1 METTRTVPTYRP
13 ASPSPRV
20 RGAFAALVRGNV
32 ADPAW
37 VRPAL
42 VALLGTTALLY
53 LWNLAASGWANAYYS
68 AAVLAGTK
76 SWAAFFF
83 GSLDASNFITVD
95 KAPAAL
101 WVMEIAA
108 RVFGFNAW
116 TVLAPQALEGVATVA
131 IIYLA
136 VRRWFGPAAGLLAGA
151 VVALTPVAGL
161 MFRFN
166 NPDALLVLLIT
177 AATYATL
184 RAIDHGR
191 TRWLV
196 LAGALVGVGFLA
208 KELQA
213 FIIIPVLAGVYLF
226 AGPPALGRRIL
237 QVLAAAAAVVVS
249 SGWWVAAVE
258 LVPSASR
265 PYIGGSQNND
275 LISLVFGYNGF
286 GRLTGNE
293 SGSIGGLGA
302 LGSRWGL
309 TGWNR
314 LFNPQFGGQISW
326 LIPGAVIVLGAS
338 LLLTRRRPRTDMV
351 RAAFL
356 IWGGSLL
363 LTGAVFSFAQGII
376 HPYYTVALAPAI
388 GALVGMGGIYLWQHR
403 AAWIARLALGGA
415 VAVTAFWAAIL
426 LGRSASFVP
435 ALQPV
440 VVLAGLAAGALI
452 VGGWNAPRKA
462 TLAIAAAGLMAV
474 LAGPAA
480 YTFDTV
486 ATAHTGAIP
495 SAGPAVAAGGGPGG
509 GGGGFPGGGGG
520 RFGPPGGALGGGF
533 GGGFPGRGP
542 NSAFGGAGNPGGP
555 GGPGGAGGPGGGGFL
570 NSSQPPAALTSLL
583 QANANQYTWAAA
595 TDRANSAAGYELATG
610 DPVMAIGGFNGTD
623 PAPTLA
629 QFQQD
634 VAQGKIHYYI
644 GGGGGPGSAGTSS
657 TASQISAWVAQHF
670 TATTVG
676 GVTVYDLSTPSA

>member
-1 METTRTVPTYRP
+1 MENTQTFPRSRQAS
-13 ASPSPRV
+13 ASPRI
-20 RGAFAALVRGNV
+20 RHAAYSLVRGRA
-32 ADPAW
+32 ADPPW

-42 VALLGTTALLY
+42 IGLLGTTALLY

-101 WVMEIAA
+101 WVMEISA
-108 RVFGFNAW
+108 RLFGFNDW
-116 TVLAPQALEGVATVA
+116 SVLAPQALEGVATVA
-131 IIYLA
+131 IVYLA
-136 VRRWFGPAAGLLAGA
+136 VRRYFGPAAGLLAGA

-177 AATYATL
+177 AATYATH
-184 RAIDHGR
+184 RAIENGR

-196 LAGALVGVGFLA
+196 LAGALIGFGFLA

-213 FIIIPVLAGVYLF
+213 FIIIPVLAGVYLI
-226 AGPPALGRRIL
+226 AGPPSIGRRIG
-237 QVLAAAAAVVVS
+237 QVLAAAVAVIVS

-258 LVPSASR
+258 LMPSASR

-275 LISLVFGYNGF
+275 LISLIFGYNGF

-293 SGSIGGLGA
+293 SGSVGGFGA

-314 LFNPQFGGQISW
+314 LFNSQFGGQISW
-326 LIPGAVIVLGAS
+326 LIPAAIILLGAS
-338 LLLTRRRPRTDMV
+338 LLLTFRRPRTDIV

-363 LTGAVFSFAQGII
+363 LTGAVLSFAQGII

-388 GALVGMGGIYLWQHR
+388 GALVGMGGVFLWQQR
-403 AAWIARLALGGA
+403 SERIARLALGAA
-415 VAVTAFWAAIL
+415 VAATALWAFVL
-426 LGRSASFVP
+426 LDRSATFVP
-435 ALQPV
+435 ALRTA
-440 VVLAGLAAGALI
+440 VLVAGLVVAALI
-452 VGGWNAPRKA
+452 VGLSNASRKTA
-462 TLAIAAAGLMAV
+462 LAVAALGVMAV
-474 LAGPAA
+474 LASPAA

-486 ATAHTGAIP
+486 STAHTGAIP
-495 SAGPAVAAGGGPGG
+495 SAGPAVAAASGAGGPFAGGGPTGG
-509 GGGGFPGGGGG
+509 
-520 RFGPPGGALGGGF
+520 FGPPGGAFGGGF
-533 GGGFPGRGP
+533 GGGLRALGP
-542 NSAFGGAGNPGGP
+542 NSASGGGGNPGD
-555 GGPGGAGGPGGGGFL
+555 GGVGNPGGGGFL
-570 NSSQPPAALTSLL
+570 NSSRPAAALVSLL
-583 QANANQYTWAAA
+583 QADASRYTWVAA
-595 TDRANSAAGYELATG
+595 TIDANNAAGYELATG

-629 QFQQD
+629 QFQKNVRD
-634 VAQGKIHYYI
+634 GKIHYFI
-644 GGGGGPGSAGTSS
+644 AGGRGLGSGSTSS
-657 TASQISAWVAQHF
+657 NASQISAWVQQNF

-676 GVTVYDLSTPSA
+676 GVTVYDLTMTAT

>member
-1 METTRTVPTYRP
+1 MDNPRT
-13 ASPSPRV
+13 
-20 RGAFAALVRGNV
+20 
-32 ADPAW
+32 DPVW
-37 VRPAL
+37 VRPAFF
-42 VALLGTTALLY
+42 ALLGTTGLLY

-95 KAPAAL
+95 KAPASL
-101 WVMEIAA
+101 WVMEISA
-108 RVFGFNAW
+108 RLFGFNAW
-116 TVLAPQALEGVATVA
+116 SVLAPQALEGVATVA
-131 IIYLA
+131 IVYLA

-184 RAIDHGR
+184 RAIENGR

-196 LAGALVGVGFLA
+196 LAGVLVGLGFLA

-226 AGPPALGRRIL
+226 AGPPSIGRRIG
-237 QVLAAAAAVVVS
+237 QVLAAAVAVVVS
-249 SGWWVAAVE
+249 SGWWIAAVE
-258 LVPSASR
+258 LAPSTSR

-275 LISLVFGYNGF
+275 LISLIFGYNGF

-293 SGSIGGLGA
+293 SGSIGGLGV

-314 LFNPQFGGQISW
+314 LFNSQFGGQVSW
-326 LIPGAVIVLGAS
+326 LIPGALILLGAS
-338 LLLTRRRPRTDMV
+338 LLLTFRRPRTDMV

-363 LTGAVFSFAQGII
+363 LTAAVFSFAQGII

-388 GALVGMGGIYLWQHR
+388 GALVGMGGSYLWRHR
-403 AAWIARLALGGA
+403 AESIARLALGGS
-415 VAVTAFWAAIL
+415 VAATALWAFVL
-426 LGRSASFVP
+426 LGRSSTFLPGLGA
-435 ALQPV
+435 AV
-440 VVLAGLAAGALI
+440 VVAGLVAAALI
-452 VGGWNAPRKA
+452 VGLWNAPRKVA
-462 TLAIAAAGLMAV
+462 LTIAAVGLMAV
-474 LAGPAA
+474 FAGPAA
-480 YTFDTV
+480 FTVDTV
-486 ATAHTGAIP
+486 STAHSGAIP
-495 SAGPAVAAGGGPGG
+495 SAGPVVAPGSEPGG
-509 GGGGFPGGGGG
+509 GAGGPAGQFGG
-520 RFGPPGGALGGGF
+520 PGGALGGGF
-533 GGGFPGRGP
+533 GGSFRGQGP
-542 NSAFGGAGNPGGP
+542 NSAFGGGGGNPDGLP
-555 GGPGGAGGPGGGGFL
+555 GGNAGSGGFL
-570 NSSQPPAALTSLL
+570 NSSQPAADLVGVL
-583 QANANQYTWAAA
+583 QANASQYSWVAA
-595 TDRANSAAGYELATG
+595 TVRANSAAGYELATG

-629 QFQQD
+629 QFQLY
-634 VAQGKIHYYI
+634 VREGKLHYFI
-644 GGGGGPGSAGTSS
+644 GGGGGPGSASTSS
-657 TASQISAWVAQHF
+657 TASQISAWVQQNF
-670 TATTVG
+670 SATTVG
-676 GVTVYDLSTPSA
+676 GVTIYDLTTPAA

>member
-1 METTRTVPTYRP
+1 MENTRTFPTYRP
-13 ASPSPRV
+13 ASSSWTRRTV
-20 RGAFAALVRGNV
+20 SSLVRGH
-32 ADPAW
+32 AQDPTW

-42 VALLGTTALLY
+42 IGLLGTTALLY

-68 AAVLAGTK
+68 AAVLAGTR

-95 KAPAAL
+95 KAPGAL
-101 WVMEIAA
+101 WVMEISA
-108 RVFGFNAW
+108 RLFGFNAW
-116 TVLAPQALEGVATVA
+116 SVLAPQALEGVATVA
-131 IIYLA
+131 IVYLA

-177 AATYATL
+177 GATCATL
-184 RAIDHGR
+184 RAVENGR

-196 LAGALVGVGFLA
+196 LAGALVGGGFLA

-213 FIIIPVLAGVYLF
+213 FIIIPVLAGVYLL
-226 AGPPALGRRIL
+226 AGPPSIARRVG
-237 QVLAAAAAVVVS
+237 QVLAAAAAVIVS
-249 SGWWVAAVE
+249 SGWWIAAVE
-258 LVPSASR
+258 LIPSASR

-275 LISLVFGYNGF
+275 LISLIFGYNGF

-293 SGSIGGLGA
+293 TGSIGGLGA

-326 LIPGAVIVLGAS
+326 LIPGVVILLGAS
-338 LLLTRRRPRTDMV
+338 LLLTFRRPRTDLL

-356 IWGGSLL
+356 IWGGTLI

-388 GALVGMGGIYLWQHR
+388 GALVGMGGVYLWQHR
-403 AAWIARLALGGA
+403 SEQVARFALGGA
-415 VAVTAFWAAIL
+415 VAATSLWAFLL
-426 LGRSASFVP
+426 LGRSTTFVP
-435 ALQPV
+435 GLRTA
-440 VVLAGLAAGALI
+440 VLVAGLAAAVLI
-452 VGGWNAPRKA
+452 VGLSTASRKTTLAVA
-462 TLAIAAAGLMAV
+462 TLGLMAV

-480 YTFDTV
+480 FTFDTV
-486 ATAHTGAIP
+486 VTAHGGAIP
-495 SAGPAVAAGGGPGG
+495 SAGPAVATGGGPGG
-509 GGGGFPGGGGG
+509 AFGRGGG
-520 RFGPPGGALGGGF
+520 RFGGPGGAPGGAF
-533 GGGFPGRGP
+533 GGGFPRGGP
-542 NSAFGGAGNPGGP
+542 NSAFGGGGGNPGG
-555 GGPGGAGGPGGGGFL
+555 GAGFL
-570 NSSQPPAALTSLL
+570 GSSRPAADLVSLL
-583 QANANQYTWAAA
+583 QANASRYTWVAA
-595 TDRANSAAGYELATG
+595 TIDANSAAGYELGTG

-629 QFQQD
+629 QFQQYVRD
-634 VAQGKIHYYI
+634 GKIHYFV
-644 GGGGGPGSAGTSS
+644 GGGGRGSAGTSS
-657 TASQISAWVAQHF
+657 NASQIAAWVQQNF

-676 GVTVYDLSTPSA
+676 GVTVYDLTA

>member
-1 METTRTVPTYRP
+1 MENTRTLPTYRP
-13 ASPSPRV
+13 APTSSRFRRAV
-20 RGAFAALVRGNV
+20 SSLARGHVQ
-32 ADPAW
+32 DPTW

-42 VALLGTTALLY
+42 VGLLGTTGLLY

-95 KAPAAL
+95 KAPGAL
-101 WVMEIAA
+101 WVMEISA
-108 RVFGFNAW
+108 RLFGFNAW
-116 TVLAPQALEGVATVA
+116 SVLAPQALEGVATVA
-131 IIYLA
+131 IVYLA

-177 AATYATL
+177 GATYATL
-184 RAIDHGR
+184 LAIENGR

-196 LAGALVGVGFLA
+196 LAGVLIGGGFLA

-226 AGPPALGRRIL
+226 AGPPSLGRRIA
-237 QVLAAAAAVVVS
+237 QVLAAAVAVIVS
-249 SGWWVAAVE
+249 SGWWIAAVE
-258 LVPSASR
+258 LIPSASR

-275 LISLVFGYNGF
+275 LISLIFGYNGF

-293 SGSIGGLGA
+293 SGSIGGFGA
-302 LGSRWGL
+302 IGSRWGL

-314 LFNPQFGGQISW
+314 LFNSQFGGQVSW
-326 LIPGAVIVLGAS
+326 LIPGAVILLGAS
-338 LLLTRRRPRTDMV
+338 LLLTFRRPRTNMV

-356 IWGGSLL
+356 IWGGTLL

-388 GALVGMGGIYLWQHR
+388 GALVGMGGVYLWQHR
-403 AAWIARLALGGA
+403 SEQIARLAGAGA
-415 VAVTAFWAAIL
+415 VAATALWAFVL
-426 LGRSASFVP
+426 LGRSSTFIP
-435 ALQPV
+435 GLQAA
-440 VVLAGLAAGALI
+440 VLVAGLIAAILI
-452 VGGWNAPRKA
+452 VSLSNASRKA
-462 TLAIAAAGLMAV
+462 ALAIAALAALAV

-495 SAGPAVAAGGGPGG
+495 SAGPAVATGGGPGG
-509 GGGGFPGGGGG
+509 VFGGGGGG
-520 RFGPPGGALGGGF
+520 RFGAPGGAF
-533 GGGFPGRGP
+533 GGGFRGGFPGGGP
-542 NSAFGGAGNPGGP
+542 NSAFGGGGGNPGG
-555 GGPGGAGGPGGGGFL
+555 GGGGNPAGGGGFL
-570 NSSQPPAALTSLL
+570 GSSRPAADLVSLL
-583 QANANQYTWAAA
+583 QANASRYTWVAA
-595 TDRANSAAGYELATG
+595 TIDANSAAGYELATG

-629 QFQQD
+629 QFQQYVRD
-634 VAQGKIHYYI
+634 GKIHYFV
-644 GGGGGPGSAGTSS
+644 GGGGRGSAGTSS
-657 TASQISAWVAQHF
+657 AASQIAAWVQQNF

-676 GVTVYDLSTPSA
+676 GVTVYDLTTAAA